1 MDCRRFF
8 LRPAAFL
15 PKAAS
20 PASFL
25 LLKSAMAAMHHLRGF
40 PACSLTDPVYGD
52 TESAGPSVRRAGIS
66 WQGAPRRQ
74 EGWQLACPYQG
85 FPPAE
90 GGMRPRTS
98 LPAQPS
104 PRDHLPAVTERI
116 PVIMRS
122 ARLRRDFPA
131 SALPLRADFRY
142 QPRARS

>member
-1 MDCRRFF
+1 MDCRWFF

-66 WQGAPRRQ
+66 WQGGSPPAGGMAAGVSLPGISSCRGRNEAPDVSP
-74 EGWQLACPYQG
+74 GSALTPGSSACGDREDPCDNAEREAPEG
-85 FPPAE
+85 FP
-90 GGMRPRTS
+90 GIRT
-98 LPAQPS
+98 A
-104 PRDHLPAVTERI
+104 A
-116 PVIMRS
+116 
-122 ARLRRDFPA
+122 
-131 SALPLRADFRY
+131 
-142 QPRARS
+142 

>member
-52 TESAGPSVRRAGIS
+52 TEGAGPSVRRAGIS
-66 WQGAPRRQ
+66 WQG
-74 EGWQLACPYQG
+74 GS
-85 FPPAE
+85 PPA
-90 GGMRPRTS
+90 GGMAAGVS
-98 LPAQPS
+98 LPG
-104 PRDHLPAVTERI
+104 R
-116 PVIMRS
+116 
-122 ARLRRDFPA
+122 
-131 SALPLRADFRY
+131 RADDFLL
-142 QPRARS
+142 QRAE

>member
-52 TESAGPSVRRAGIS
+52 TESAGPSVSSPPAGGMAAGVSLPGRRADNFLL
-66 WQGAPRRQ
+66 QM
-74 EGWQLACPYQG
+74 
-85 FPPAE
+85 AE
-90 GGMRPRTS
+90 
-98 LPAQPS
+98 
-104 PRDHLPAVTERI
+104 
-116 PVIMRS
+116 
-122 ARLRRDFPA
+122 
-131 SALPLRADFRY
+131 
-142 QPRARS
+142 

>member
-66 WQGAPRRQ
+66 WQG
-74 EGWQLACPYQG
+74 G
-85 FPPAE
+85 
-90 GGMRPRTS
+90 
-98 LPAQPS
+98 LPAG
-104 PRDHLPAVTERI
+104 
-116 PVIMRS
+116 
-122 ARLRRDFPA
+122 RRDGSWRVLTRDF
-131 SALPLRADFRY
+131 LLQRAE
-142 QPRARS
+142 

>member
-52 TESAGPSVRRAGIS
+52 TESAGPSVSRDLMAG
-66 WQGAPRRQ
+66 G
-74 EGWQLACPYQG
+74 
-85 FPPAE
+85 
-90 GGMRPRTS
+90 
-98 LPAQPS
+98 LPAG
-104 PRDHLPAVTERI
+104 
-116 PVIMRS
+116 
-122 ARLRRDFPA
+122 RRDG
-131 SALPLRADFRY
+131 SWRVLTRETR
-142 QPRARS
+142 

>member
-52 TESAGPSVRRAGIS
+52 TESAGPSVSR
-66 WQGAPRRQ
+66 GAPRRQ

-85 FPPAE
+85 DALIISSCRWRNDAT
-90 GGMRPRTS
+90 GV
-98 LPAQPS
+98 S
-104 PRDHLPAVTERI
+104 PG
-116 PVIMRS
+116 
-122 ARLRRDFPA
+122 
-131 SALPLRADFRY
+131 SALTPRSSACSDREDPCDNAERQAPEGFLRTGTAIEG
-142 QPRARS
+142 

>member
-85 FPPAE
+85 DALMISSCRGRNEAPDV
-90 GGMRPRTS
+90 
-98 LPAQPS
+98 S
-104 PRDHLPAVTERI
+104 PG
-116 PVIMRS
+116 
-122 ARLRRDFPA
+122 
-131 SALPLRADFRY
+131 SALTPGSSACGDREDPCDNAEREAPEGFPGIRT
-142 QPRARS
+142 AA